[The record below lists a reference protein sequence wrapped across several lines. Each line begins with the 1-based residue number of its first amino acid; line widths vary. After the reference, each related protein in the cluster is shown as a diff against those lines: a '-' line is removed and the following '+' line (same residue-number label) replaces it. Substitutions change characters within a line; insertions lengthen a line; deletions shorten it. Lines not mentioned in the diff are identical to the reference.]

1 MQNTRNKGVIAME
14 RLTYLHDDT
23 HQYVV
28 DPTYIE
34 LTPDGFVGIAIN
46 RLGCF
51 EDILE
56 GIVNR
61 QVQITAELASL
72 RDANRTKTVRFR
84 QLLTEKLT
92 NVQVISL
99 FQHID
104 GRTM

>member
-14 RLTYLHDDT
+14 RLTYLHNDT

-34 LTPDGFVGIAIN
+34 LTSYGYAGIAIH

-56 GIVNR
+56 GLINR
-61 QVQITAELASL
+61 QIQITAELASL

-84 QLLTEKLT
+84 QLLTEKLA
-92 NVQVISL
+92 NGQVISL
-99 FQHID
+99 FKLSDDRI
-104 GRTM
+104 M